1 MASTKMLATAIAAL
15 AAVLMLTATAT
26 AQSTSCASNLVPCAE
41 YLNSTKPP
49 ASCCDPLKETVT
61 KELSCLCN
69 LYKNP
74 EVLKSLG
81 VNITQALELPKHCG
95 ISNDVS
101 ACDKALSPT
110 AATNTTP
117 PSVPQPPPATPSGVS
132 RFAWA
137 EVSSLLLLGA
147 SIILW

>member
-1 MASTKMLATAIAAL
+1 MQSIPRRENLVSSTLNMASTKMLATAI

-26 AQSTSCASNLVPCAE
+26 AQSISCAINLIPCAA

-49 ASCCDPLKETVT
+49 ASCCDALKESVT

-69 LYKNP
+69 LYNNP

-81 VNITQALELPKHCG
+81 VNITEALQLPKHCG

-101 ACDKALSPT
+101 ACNEDSSPKCC
-110 AATNTTP
+110 
-117 PSVPQPPPATPSGVS
+117 GRFGGLVS
-132 RFAWA
+132 QLLQLLM
-137 EVSSLLLLGA
+137 EVFQF
-147 SIILW
+147 

>member
-1 MASTKMLATAIAAL
+1 MASTKVLATAIAAL

-26 AQSTSCASNLVPCAE
+26 AQSTSCVNNLIPCAAF
-41 YLNSTKPP
+41 LNSTKPP

-74 EVLKSLG
+74 KVLNSLG

-101 ACDKALSPT
+101 ACNKASSPT
-110 AATNTTP
+110 AATTTP
-117 PSVPQPPPATPSGVS
+117 PSVPPPPTTPSGVS

-147 SIILW
+147 SLMLW

>member
-1 MASTKMLATAIAAL
+1 MASTKML

-26 AQSTSCASNLVPCAE
+26 ATATAQSISCAA

-49 ASCCDPLKETVT
+49 ASCCDALKESVT
-61 KELSCLCN
+61 KELSCLCK

-81 VNITQALELPKHCG
+81 VNITQALQLPKHCG

-101 ACDKALSPT
+101 ACDKDS
-110 AATNTTP
+110 TP
-117 PSVPQPPPATPSGVS
+117 KCCGRFRVLVS
-132 RFAWA
+132 QLLQLLM
-137 EVSSLLLLGA
+137 EVFQF
-147 SIILW
+147 

>member
-26 AQSTSCASNLVPCAE
+26 AQSTSCANNLIPCAA

-74 EVLKSLG
+74 DVLKSLG

-101 ACDKALSPT
+101 ACNKASSPT
-110 AATNTTP
+110 AATTTP
-117 PSVPQPPPATPSGVS
+117 PSVPPPPSN
-132 RFAWA
+132 F
-137 EVSSLLLLGA
+137 LFL
-147 SIILW
+147 